1 MDMFDDMT
9 LWIVVG
15 GLAVAAIVVVV
26 LVLRA
31 RAPKEEQAFHF
42 RCPNCKRKLRY
53 FARQAGHKGMCNSCK
68 GTITFPLAVA
78 LGRR

>member
-1 MDMFDDMT
+1 MDFFDDMT

-15 GLAVAAIVVVV
+15 GIAIAAVVVVV

-31 RAPKEEQAFHF
+31 RQPKEEEFFHF

-53 FARQAGHKGMCNSCK
+53 SARQAGHKGMCNSCK
-68 GTITFPLAVA
+68 GTLTFPLRMAA
-78 LGRR
+78 GR